1 MDPLTNLQV
10 ISVILVLRSVIN
22 LYLFKSMFQVAV
34 KNDVGVFYFAV
45 VVPLNIYFEENGQMD
60 KREFLQLWKEIPE
73 QNELQFSLNNTL
85 NLSAGFFFMFLFL
98 ADLFLLI
105 Q

>member
-45 VVPLNIYFEENGQMD
+45 VVPLYIYFEENGQMD

>member
-1 MDPLTNLQV
+1 
-10 ISVILVLRSVIN
+10 
-22 LYLFKSMFQVAV
+22 MFQVAV